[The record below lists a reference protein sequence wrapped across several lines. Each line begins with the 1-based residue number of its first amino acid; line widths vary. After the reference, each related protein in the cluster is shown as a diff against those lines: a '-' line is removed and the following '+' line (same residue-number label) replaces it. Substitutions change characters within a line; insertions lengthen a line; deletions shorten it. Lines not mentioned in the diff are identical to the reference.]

1 MNEVEIVEMDEVKR
15 IALIAHDNRKQDLLD
30 WASYNVETLKKHK
43 LYATWGTGTLL
54 EEKLGLEITK
64 FKPGPLGG
72 DQEVGSLIANNGVDI
87 LVFFWDPLEP
97 MPHDPDVKALLR
109 IAVVWNVVVVSDKA
123 TADFVV
129 SSPFFEKK
137 YPRLVRKYEY

>member
-1 MNEVEIVEMDEVKR
+1 MNEVEILEMDEVKR

-43 LYATWGTGTLL
+43 RYATWGTGTLL
-54 EEKLGLEITK
+54 EEKLGLEVIK

>member
-1 MNEVEIVEMDEVKR
+1 MAEFDVIEMGEMKR

-30 WASYNVETLKKHK
+30 WASYNVETLKEHQ

-54 EEKLGLEITK
+54 EDELGLKVTK

-109 IAVVWNVVVVSDKA
+109 IATVWNVVVVSDKA

-129 SSPFFEKK
+129 SSPFFQKK
-137 YPRLVRKYEY
+137 YPRLIRQYEY

>member
-1 MNEVEIVEMDEVKR
+1 MNEVGIVEMDEVKR

-54 EEKLGLEITK
+54 EEELGLEVIK

-109 IAVVWNVVVVSDKA
+109 VAVVWNVVVVSDKA

-129 SSPFFEKK
+129 SSPFFEEK

>member
-1 MNEVEIVEMDEVKR
+1 MDEIEIVEMGEVKR
-15 IALIAHDNRKQDLLD
+15 IAMIAHDNRKHDLLD
-30 WASYNVETLKKHK
+30 WASYNVETLRKHK

-54 EEKLGLEITK
+54 EEELGLEITK

-129 SSPFFEKK
+129 SSPFFQKR

>member
-54 EEKLGLEITK
+54 EEKLGLEVIK

-129 SSPFFEKK
+129 SSPFFQKR

>member
-1 MNEVEIVEMDEVKR
+1 MGEIEIVEMDEVKR

-109 IAVVWNVVVVSDKA
+109 VAVVWNVVVVSDKA

-129 SSPFFEKK
+129 SSPFFQKK

>member
-30 WASYNVETLKKHK
+30 WASYNVEKLKKHK

-54 EEKLGLEITK
+54 EEKVGLEVIK

-87 LVFFWDPLEP
+87 LVYFWDPLEP

>member
-1 MNEVEIVEMDEVKR
+1 LEVI
-15 IALIAHDNRKQDLLD
+15 
-30 WASYNVETLKKHK
+30 
-43 LYATWGTGTLL
+43 
-54 EEKLGLEITK
+54 K

>member
-54 EEKLGLEITK
+54 EEKLGLEVIK

>member
-54 EEKLGLEITK
+54 EEKLGLEVNQVQARAI
-64 FKPGPLGG
+64 G
-72 DQEVGSLIANNGVDI
+72 
-87 LVFFWDPLEP
+87 
-97 MPHDPDVKALLR
+97 R
-109 IAVVWNVVVVSDKA
+109 
-123 TADFVV
+123 
-129 SSPFFEKK
+129 
-137 YPRLVRKYEY
+137 

>member
-30 WASYNVETLKKHK
+30 WASYKVGTLRKHK

-54 EEKLGLEITK
+54 EEKLGVEVIK

-129 SSPFFEKK
+129 SSPLFEKK
-137 YPRLVRKYEY
+137 YLRLVRKYEY

>member
-54 EEKLGLEITK
+54 EEKLGLEVIK

-87 LVFFWDPLEP
+87 LVFFWDPFEP

>member
-1 MNEVEIVEMDEVKR
+1 
-15 IALIAHDNRKQDLLD
+15 
-30 WASYNVETLKKHK
+30 
-43 LYATWGTGTLL
+43 
-54 EEKLGLEITK
+54 
-64 FKPGPLGG
+64 
-72 DQEVGSLIANNGVDI
+72 
-87 LVFFWDPLEP
+87 

>member
-1 MNEVEIVEMDEVKR
+1 LSWDEIEIVEMGEVKR

-30 WASYNVETLKKHK
+30 WASYNVETLKKHR

-109 IAVVWNVVVVSDKA
+109 IAVVWNVW
-123 TADFVV
+123 
-129 SSPFFEKK
+129 
-137 YPRLVRKYEY
+137 

>member
-1 MNEVEIVEMDEVKR
+1 MDEIEIVEMARSNVLRWLHMTTGNKICWIGHLITWKHLEAQ
-15 IALIAHDNRKQDLLD
+15 ALRHLGNR
-30 WASYNVETLKKHK
+30 YT
-43 LYATWGTGTLL
+43 TGGGTGF
-54 EEKLGLEITK
+54 GNNQVQAR
-64 FKPGPLGG
+64 PLGG

-129 SSPFFEKK
+129 SSPFFQKR